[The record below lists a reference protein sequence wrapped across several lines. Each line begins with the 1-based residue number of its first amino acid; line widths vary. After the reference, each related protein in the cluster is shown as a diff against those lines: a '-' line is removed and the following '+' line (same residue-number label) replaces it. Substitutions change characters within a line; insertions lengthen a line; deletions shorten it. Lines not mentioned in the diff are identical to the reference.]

1 MTGEGGEEAEEEGEV
16 EMKEWERREA
26 EGPEGDRSRKSS
38 ASASARRRRMT
49 GEGRRDGMAREASA
63 KRDLGKT
70 NRGGGGDTSAD
81 AGKIRGAG
89 RCLRGGLPR
98 SHMWPAEDGGRA
110 SRAAEDR
117 RERDDGD
124 WKQ

>member
-1 MTGEGGEEAEEEGEV
+1 METKG
-16 EMKEWERREA
+16 WERREA
-26 EGPEGDRSRKSS
+26 EGPEGDRRRKSS

-49 GEGRRDGMAREASA
+49 GEGRRDGMARAASA

-98 SHMWPAEDGGRA
+98 SHMWPDEDYG
-110 SRAAEDR
+110 RAAEDR

-124 WKQ
+124 WG